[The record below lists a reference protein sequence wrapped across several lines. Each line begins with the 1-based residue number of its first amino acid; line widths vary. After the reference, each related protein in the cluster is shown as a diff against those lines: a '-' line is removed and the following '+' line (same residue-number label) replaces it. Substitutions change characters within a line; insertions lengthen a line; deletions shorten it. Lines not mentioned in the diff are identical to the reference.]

1 MLRSIIHPL
10 RGRVGVIVHQTSKA
24 LGSSM
29 ITPINVSFGSRR
41 SLSIASNLQF
51 DHLGRGPLS
60 TAAFAHRK
68 AFTLQPPAQSASII
82 RLTCSDF
89 DFHHRLNSTNI
100 SNICF
105 RRCSSNS
112 NNDPPESL
120 GEYVQVDGAGENIA
134 SQGSHLSS

>member
-10 RGRVGVIVHQTSKA
+10 RGRVGVIAHPTSKA

-41 SLSIASNLQF
+41 SLSVASNLQL

-68 AFTLQPPAQSASII
+68 AFTFQPPAQSASII
-82 RLTCSDF
+82 R
-89 DFHHRLNSTNI
+89 
-100 SNICF
+100 
-105 RRCSSNS
+105 
-112 NNDPPESL
+112 
-120 GEYVQVDGAGENIA
+120 
-134 SQGSHLSS
+134 